1 MADPRRGVYNPVLP
15 LDVLILQLMPKE
27 GTMFMGVYAEGAT
40 VGDIRKRVA
49 GGKLDSSLIS
59 TRLRVLHMFG
69 LATKV
74 AVPKQPT
81 AGWQVT
87 PKGEQFVRDNP
98 PPVAAEGAS
107 DGG

>member
-27 GTMFMGVYAEGAT
+27 GTMFMGVYAEAAFVT
-40 VGDIRKRVA
+40 DIKKA
-49 GGKLDSSLIS
+49 IAQGQLPSSLIS

-69 LATKV
+69 YATKV
-74 AVPKQPT
+74 YVPKSHT
-81 AGWQVT
+81 AGWQAT

-98 PPVAAEGAS
+98 PPVAAEGGS